1 MLTSSL
7 FAILPDYVVTPDSMT
22 IHPTGGDLVLSCPNY
37 ADESLPGCVVRI
49 DTAGNVRKWFD
60 TPCHPETGVARN
72 MGIEFGP
79 DGTLYLCDNQGW
91 SGRPEFAFKGRMLA
105 VYADDDGTILD
116 EHTVARDMQ
125 HPNGVRVRG
134 NYMYVTQSVMT
145 KVHDP
150 SGLMA
155 SAVYRFAL
163 DDRDIHV
170 TNTLDDP
177 NIIAT
182 FLTHHPITQ
191 YGADGIAFGP
201 DGALY
206 VGNFGDG
213 TVYRIAFDADGN
225 VTSNEPWASNPDQLA
240 STDGMIFDAHGNL
253 YIADFSVNAIGKIA
267 PDKTVTRIAQSPD
280 TDGLHGELNQPGE
293 VIVWDGRIIASCFNL
308 VTGPDKVNTGHTL
321 PATLAQLPLA

>member
-1 MLTSSL
+1 
-7 FAILPDYVVTPDSMT
+7 
-22 IHPTGGDLVLSCPNY
+22 
-37 ADESLPGCVVRI
+37 
-49 DTAGNVRKWFD
+49 
-60 TPCHPETGVARN
+60 
-72 MGIEFGP
+72 
-79 DGTLYLCDNQGW
+79 
-91 SGRPEFAFKGRMLA
+91 
-105 VYADDDGTILD
+105 
-116 EHTVARDMQ
+116 MQ
-125 HPNGVRVRG
+125 HPNGLRVKG

-150 SGLMA
+150 SGLMV

-182 FLTHHPITQ
+182 FLTHHPIAQ
-191 YGADGIAFGP
+191 YGVDGIAFGP

-308 VTGPDKVNTGHTL
+308 VTGPDKVNTSHTL